1 MATTKPNPFSTTNI
15 ALLFGQWIKNFQ
27 GVAIITFQGGPAEQ
41 IKWAAWLRNNVYFI
55 VSARTAD
62 PKSFDKYKF
71 NVSLPVFK
79 TGQYTKYRNELK
91 SLLFQLRSQLASILY
106 GNFLPG
112 INVKNIL
119 TSLDRLITG
128 IKT

>member
-1 MATTKPNPFSTTNI
+1 MAKTNPLSTTNI

-27 GVAIITFQGGPAEQ
+27 GVAIVTFSGGPADA

-71 NVSLPVFK
+71 NISLPVYK
-79 TGQYTKYRNELK
+79 TGQYTKYRNDLK

-106 GNFLPG
+106 GNYLPG
-112 INVKNIL
+112 VNSNNIL
-119 TSLDRLITG
+119 KSLDKLIVE